1 MNTVE
6 TLSIHRAALAL
17 RESAAAGAGGAVVL
31 VTSARAGEGKSTVA
45 ALLARALASHQEGD
59 VLLVEAGLTEAAG
72 VERRSGAG
80 LAGLLSGAPLDTL
93 VQVGKMPGL
102 WHLSRGDG
110 YHASQLFRAARLRD
124 GLMPLRKRF
133 AMTVVDGPELAACGA
148 LLAQADS
155 NLLVVDASRTPGPTV
170 KAALDNALAIARIG
184 SERLAGV
191 VLNRQPAALPRWLG
205 G

>member
-17 RESAAAGAGGAVVL
+17 RESSAAAEGGAVVL

-45 ALLARALASHQEGD
+45 ALLARALASHLEGD
-59 VLLVEAGLTEAAG
+59 VLLVEAGLTATVG
-72 VERRSGAG
+72 VDKRAGAG
-80 LAGLLSGAPLDTL
+80 LAGLLSGVPVDSL
-93 VQVGKMPGL
+93 VQAGNAPGL
-102 WHLSRGDG
+102 WHLPRGDG

-133 AMTVVDGPELAACGA
+133 PLTVIDGPELAACGA

-155 NLLVVDASRTPGPTV
+155 NLLVVDASRTPGPAV

>member
-17 RESAAAGAGGAVVL
+17 RESADAGAGGAVVL
-31 VTSARAGEGKSTVA
+31 VTSARAGEGKSTIA
-45 ALLARALASHQEGD
+45 ALLARALASHQDGD
-59 VLLVEAGLTEAAG
+59 VLLVEAGLTATAG
-72 VERRSGAG
+72 GGKRSGAG
-80 LAGLLSGAPLDTL
+80 LAGLLAGAPLDSV
-93 VQVGKMPGL
+93 VQVGTVPGL
-102 WHLSRGDG
+102 WHLGRGDG
-110 YHASQLFRAARLRD
+110 YHASQLFRAARLRE
-124 GLMPLRKRF
+124 GLSPLRRRF
-133 AMTVVDGPELAACGA
+133 ALTVVDGPELAACGA

-184 SERLAGV
+184 SERLVGV

>member
-17 RESAAAGAGGAVVL
+17 RESSDATVAGAVVL

-59 VLLVEAGLTEAAG
+59 VLLVEAGLTDAVG
-72 VERRSGAG
+72 SERRSGAG
-80 LAGLLSGAPLDTL
+80 LAGLLSGSAPDGLI
-93 VQVGKMPGL
+93 QAGKVPGL
-102 WHLSRGDG
+102 WHLPRGDG
-110 YHASQLFRAARLRD
+110 YHASQLFRAARLRSA
-124 GLMPLRKRF
+124 LQPLRQRF
-133 AMTVVDGPELAACGA
+133 AVTVVDGPELAACGA
-148 LLAQADS
+148 LLAQTDS
-155 NLLVVDASRTPGPTV
+155 NLLVVDASRTPGPAV
-170 KAALDNALAIARIG
+170 KAAVDSALAIARIG
-184 SERLAGV
+184 SDRLAGV